1 MIIKTS
7 KLLFFFFSVLPSG
20 AFAQAWRIKNYSAGY
35 KIFEVTSVGNN
46 PYTITPL
53 LKDPVAYQNYI
64 NTITVN
70 NFNGN
75 PQIMRLH
82 TIYVNAEFQKDSA
95 LSRFWKKT
103 TIQAGVL
110 LTTRIRQGAGAI
122 GDESFVSSPDT
133 VLFRNMYSLTKNQQ
147 FFGAN
152 LGLNRRFAISK
163 KLSFLTGLH
172 AQGSFALVHYYQ
184 QQWDS
189 TTFKPGVGRNN
200 KTTNLPN
207 IKGKNFFQW
216 QVLVPLGLEYE
227 FVKERFFIR
236 MELAVG
242 IIGSDYRPKY
252 SSAKEAHGAGIWLV
266 YQPKGRWKT

>member
-35 KIFEVTSVGNN
+35 RIFEVTSVGNN

-70 NFNGN
+70 SLYGN
-75 PQIMRLH
+75 PQIMGLQ
-82 TIYVNAEFQKDSA
+82 TMYMNAEFQKDSA
-95 LSRFWKKT
+95 LGRFWKKT
-103 TIQAGVL
+103 TIQAGL
-110 LTTRIRQGAGAI
+110 LFTKRIRQSAGAI
-122 GDESFVSSPDT
+122 GDENFVTSPDT
-133 VLFRNMYSLTKNQQ
+133 VLYRNMYSLTKNQQ

-152 LGLNRRFAISK
+152 LVLNRRFAISK
-163 KLSFLTGLH
+163 NFKFLTGIH
-172 AQGSFALVHYYQ
+172 AQGSVALVHHYQ
-184 QQWDS
+184 QSWDS
-189 TTFKPGVGRNN
+189 STYKLGGIRNT
-200 KTTNLPN
+200 KTTYMPDL
-207 IKGKNFFQW
+207 KGKNFFQW
-216 QVLVPLGLEYE
+216 QLMVPLGLEYE
-227 FVKERFFIR
+227 FVKEQFFIR
-236 MELAVG
+236 FELAAG